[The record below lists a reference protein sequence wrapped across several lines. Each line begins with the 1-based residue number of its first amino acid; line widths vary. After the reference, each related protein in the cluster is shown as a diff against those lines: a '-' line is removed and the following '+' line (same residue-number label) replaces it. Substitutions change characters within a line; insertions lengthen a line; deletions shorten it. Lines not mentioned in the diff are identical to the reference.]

1 MAERGVA
8 AVVVRNTANH
18 DARVLRCARTLR
30 SLGYETVV
38 LAVTSELESAERS
51 LLQGVPVL
59 RLTPRAPL
67 AGLARRLRRGP
78 GEPSRDRAAPVSPG
92 NPGERSGPG
101 PAARAYRLLRTLS
114 YYRQAIAAI
123 RRLRPSIVHCNDY
136 NTMWIGV
143 AARLLTGSAV
153 VYDSHE
159 LWPDRNGRS
168 EPRWWLLA
176 CEALFLRVADCS
188 LATSPG
194 HAAEIGRRHRVA
206 PPRVIRNIAEQPP
219 RNGSDAGRGASR
231 EQPGW
236 DGHPTIA
243 YAGAITAHRGL
254 EQAIAALAQAPGV
267 TLRTVGP
274 GDERY
279 LGLLSD
285 LAARHGVEGRILLSP
300 PVRPEHVVTELRHAA
315 AGAALIQ
322 PACLSYTLSLPN
334 KLFEYIAAGLPVLA
348 ADVPVIAEFV
358 RSNGVGL
365 VVGAGD
371 TTAIARAMTEI
382 AEPARNRELR
392 EAVREA
398 ASRLS
403 WEREAEQLK
412 LAYREAVGE
421 AGAGAAR

>member
-1 MAERGVA
+1 
-8 AVVVRNTANH
+8 
-18 DARVLRCARTLR
+18 
-30 SLGYETVV
+30 
-38 LAVTSELESAERS
+38 
-51 LLQGVPVL
+51 
-59 RLTPRAPL
+59 
-67 AGLARRLRRGP
+67 
-78 GEPSRDRAAPVSPG
+78 
-92 NPGERSGPG
+92 
-101 PAARAYRLLRTLS
+101 
-114 YYRQAIAAI
+114 
-123 RRLRPSIVHCNDY
+123 
-136 NTMWIGV
+136 MWIGV

-274 GDERY
+274 D
-279 LGLLSD
+279 
-285 LAARHGVEGRILLSP
+285 
-300 PVRPEHVVTELRHAA
+300 
-315 AGAALIQ
+315 
-322 PACLSYTLSLPN
+322 N
-334 KLFEYIAAGLPVLA
+334 
-348 ADVPVIAEFV
+348 
-358 RSNGVGL
+358 
-365 VVGAGD
+365 
-371 TTAIARAMTEI
+371 
-382 AEPARNRELR
+382 
-392 EAVREA
+392 
-398 ASRLS
+398 
-403 WEREAEQLK
+403 
-412 LAYREAVGE
+412 
-421 AGAGAAR
+421 

>member
-1 MAERGVA
+1 VA
-8 AVVVRNTANH
+8 AVVVRNTASH

-38 LAVTSELESAERS
+38 LAVTSERERARHS

-59 RLTPRAPL
+59 RVTPRTPL
-67 AGLARRLRRGP
+67 AGLAARLRRGRGEAGGDRAPAGAGAP
-78 GEPSRDRAAPVSPG
+78 GGRAAPTPV
-92 NPGERSGPG
+92 
-101 PAARAYRLLRTLS
+101 ARAYRLLRTLS

-123 RRLRPSIVHCNDY
+123 RRLQPRIVHCNDY

-143 AARLLTGSAV
+143 GARLLAGSAV

-176 CEALFLRVADCS
+176 CEALFVRVADCS

-219 RNGSDAGRGASR
+219 RNGTDAGWGDSR

-236 DGHPTIA
+236 DGHLTIA
-243 YAGAITAHRGL
+243 YAGAVTTHRGL
-254 EQAIAALAQAPGV
+254 EQAIAALAQAPDL

-279 LGLLSD
+279 VGVLRE
-285 LAARHGVEGRILLSP
+285 LAVRHGVEGRILLSP
-300 PVRPEHVVTELRHAA
+300 PVRPERVVTELRHAA

-322 PACLSYTLSLPN
+322 PACLSYALSLPN

-358 RSNGVGL
+358 QSNGVGL

-371 TTAIARAMTEI
+371 TAAIARAMTEI
-382 AEPARNRELR
+382 VEPARNRELR
-392 EAVREA
+392 EAVGEA

-403 WEREAEQLK
+403 WEREAERLK
-412 LAYREAVGE
+412 LAYREA
-421 AGAGAAR
+421 ARRAGAAR